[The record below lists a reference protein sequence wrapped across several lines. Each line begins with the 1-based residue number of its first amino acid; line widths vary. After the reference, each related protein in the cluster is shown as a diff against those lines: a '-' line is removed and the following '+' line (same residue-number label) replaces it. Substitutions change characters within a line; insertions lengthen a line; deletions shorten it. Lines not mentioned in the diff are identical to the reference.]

1 MSKFETFQN
10 DKTPGKANLKSF
22 MSIFAVFFFNKRK
35 VYWEK
40 TEMQKYHCG
49 LSWLQANSEYF
60 NCLKMRR
67 KELVI
72 MLLITELQDTI
83 DFIFIE
89 FFYSLSERI

>member
-1 MSKFETFQN
+1 
-10 DKTPGKANLKSF
+10 
-22 MSIFAVFFFNKRK
+22 
-35 VYWEK
+35 
-40 TEMQKYHCG
+40 MQKYHCG

-89 FFYSLSERI
+89 FFYSVSERI